1 MASATLEL
9 PRLAADDGLRETG
22 APAPRGIGATSS
34 QRLEWVDLARG
45 FAVAAVVLFHLCI
58 GHYWA
63 MEHSAPKVIAWWDR
77 VNQIITVVRMPLL
90 FTLSGMLAA
99 GKIRRGFRRG
109 TTLEASATNYY
120 LFVVWTLI
128 YGVLLLVAG
137 DTPVPFAMDSFGTY
151 VRQFYAPN
159 TPLWY
164 IFALALYLVVFTAA
178 RRVSPAAVL
187 SVLLMLHLATTQTYT
202 LESPLWTRGLLYAVY
217 FGLGVYGGR
226 LMRAVAAT
234 PALGALF
241 TGLAYLLYQ
250 HIGMTRLMSLE
261 VPDVDDALVLM
272 GLYVCAG
279 LAVVGAAGLVCRAQP
294 YRRVGRAVGS
304 HTLGIYVM
312 HVPVIVV
319 LDLLV
324 RGPLNSVGAAVAT
337 QPRLDVAYPVLATVV
352 VVATCMTL
360 EKLLVRLGLGWA
372 FALPEPVRAYL
383 ARLRTYAPGRP
394 ARDALV
400 PVPAASG
407 RGTASAR

>member
-1 MASATLEL
+1 MASATLERPPLASGDGSREEGAAL
-9 PRLAADDGLRETG
+9 PGQA
-22 APAPRGIGATSS
+22 GATST
-34 QRLEWVDLARG
+34 QRLGWIDLARG

-58 GHYWA
+58 GHFWA
-63 MEHSAPKVIAWWDR
+63 MEHSAPKVVAWWDR

-109 TTLEASATNYY
+109 TTVEAAATNSY
-120 LFVVWTLI
+120 LFVVWTLV
-128 YGVLLLVAG
+128 YGALLLIAG

-159 TPLWY
+159 TPLWF
-164 IFALALYLVVFTAA
+164 IFALAIYLVVFTAA

-187 SVLLMLHLATTQTYT
+187 SVLLTLHLATTQTYT

-226 LMRAVAAT
+226 LIRAVAAT
-234 PALGALF
+234 PGLAALF
-241 TGLAYLLYQ
+241 AGLAYLLYQ
-250 HIGMTRLMSLE
+250 HIGMTRLMSLA

-272 GLYVCAG
+272 GLYVCSG
-279 LAVVGAAGLVCRAQP
+279 LAVVGAAGLLCWAEP

-304 HTLGIYVM
+304 RTLGIYVM

-324 RGPLNSVGAAVAT
+324 RGPLHPIAEAVAT
-337 QPRLDVAYPVLATVV
+337 HPRLDVAYPVLATGV
-352 VVATCMTL
+352 VVAACMGL
-360 EKLLVRLGLGWA
+360 EHLLVRLGFGWA
-372 FALPEPVRAYL
+372 FALPEPVRVYL
-383 ARLRTYAPGRP
+383 RRLRELAPGRAAVTSAGGEHGRTPTP
-394 ARDALV
+394 AR
-400 PVPAASG
+400 G
-407 RGTASAR
+407 